1 MHLHL
6 STKIISDASRIF
18 SLSLAYLFSASLLC
32 LLLVLYQ
39 LSPAVAQTVDRAKLL
54 EEIIALQNQIK
65 TTTDPAALTALQE
78 QLKNKEALF
87 LSPAP
92 EDFAAFADFLKQPD
106 TGLIRVMPRE
116 SFDGVLSIRGG
127 GAYYSFVRRE
137 HPYGWGSDLSLER
150 NNLKVGFAGAD
161 FGFLVS
167 LGDRAIAG
175 VALDTPG
182 VASLSAFAPPLDEPG
197 ARQQQQRAGD
207 GFQENGFFYIDRLPA
222 TLGTT
227 YALRSIGYEDSDALV
242 AFRLFRQDTDG
253 SLIIPWKLLKR
264 YATPQLNGE
273 TVATTSAASYAQ
285 SNFARETIGAAFG
298 KELAA
303 GSFFASGLPLPTRL
317 GDAYVT
323 VQDSSDRP
331 FQITAPLFAVTP
343 TQINFLIPPETA
355 EGFALVTVNTASGK
369 RLRELVRVAKTAP
382 GIFTANSDGKGV
394 PAAVALRIGNGTQSY
409 EPIAQFDSTQNK
421 FVAAPIDLG
430 PENDQVFLLL
440 FATGVRNRSSLEK
453 VGVKIGGI
461 DAPINYA
468 GAQGLTGLDQINIA
482 IPRSLTGRGEVD
494 LTLTADGQTA
504 NVVRIN
510 IK

>member
-1 MHLHL
+1 MHQRFPVG
-6 STKIISDASRIF
+6 INSRYGRMAY
-18 SLSLAYLFSASLLC
+18 LSLACIICAAIASFTLPLRQFHT
-32 LLLVLYQ
+32 V
-39 LSPAVAQTVDRAKLL
+39 VAQTIDRTKLL

-65 TTTDPAALTALQE
+65 NTTDLATLTTLRE

-92 EDFAAFADFLKQPD
+92 EDFAAFADFLKQSN
-106 TGLIRVMPRE
+106 TGLIRIMPRE
-116 SFDGVLSIRGG
+116 NFDGVLSIRGG
-127 GAYYSFVRRE
+127 GAYYSFVRQE
-137 HPYGWGSDLSLER
+137 HPYGWGSDLSLGR
-150 NNLKVGFAGAD
+150 NNLNVGFAGAN

-167 LGDRAIAG
+167 LGNKGIAE
-175 VALDTPG
+175 VALDIPG
-182 VASLSAFAPPLDEPG
+182 VGSLSTFTPPLDEPG
-197 ARQQQQRAGD
+197 ARQQQQRARN

-227 YALRSIGYEDSDALV
+227 YALRSVGYEDSDVLV

-273 TVATTSAASYAQ
+273 TVAMTSAASYAQ
-285 SNFARETIGAAFG
+285 SNFARETIAAAFG

-303 GSFFASGLPLPTRL
+303 GNFFAAGLPLPTRL
-317 GDAYVT
+317 GDAYIT

-382 GIFTANSDGKGV
+382 GIFTANSDGQGV
-394 PAAVALRIGNGTQSY
+394 PAAVALRIVNGTQSY
-409 EPIAQFDSTQNK
+409 EPVARFESAQNK
-421 FVAAPIDLG
+421 FVAAPLDLG
-430 PENDQVFLLL
+430 SETDQVYLLL
-440 FATGVRNRSSLEK
+440 FATGIRNRSSLDK
-453 VGVKIGGI
+453 VSAKIGGV

-468 GAQGLTGLDQINIA
+468 GAQGLAGLDQINIA
-482 IPRSLTGRGEVD
+482 IPRSLIGRGEVD
-494 LTLTADGQTA
+494 LALVVDDQAA
-504 NVVRIN
+504 NFIRIN